1 MTKNLVLAALLST
14 AAAFSYAQA
23 PATKP
28 IAPVGAAPAT
38 VTVETP
44 KPMAAAKP
52 ATPAK
57 KQHAKKHAKKKLA
70 KMEAPLTK

>member
-14 AAAFSYAQA
+14 AAAFSFAQA

-28 IAPVGAAPAT
+28 MAPAGAAPAAAMA
-38 VTVETP
+38 ETP
-44 KPMAAAKP
+44 QPNAAVKP

-57 KQHAKKHAKKKLA
+57 KQHARKHAKRKLA
-70 KMEAPLTK
+70 KLEAPLTK